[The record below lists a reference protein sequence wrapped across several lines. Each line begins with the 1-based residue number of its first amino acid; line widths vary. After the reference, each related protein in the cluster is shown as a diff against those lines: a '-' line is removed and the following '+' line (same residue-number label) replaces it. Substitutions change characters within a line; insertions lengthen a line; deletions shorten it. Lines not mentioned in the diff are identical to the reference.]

1 MSFAGAMTGNVS
13 FHWLVEEA
21 CLNAWPSLR
30 QVSFGHW
37 LLRISGGTSRRINSI
52 NPTSGAMLDLDQVR
66 QAAATIYGDAG
77 QAILFR
83 VPSFLPGIEASLQQ
97 LGFSAEG
104 DTLTL
109 YRDLDPTRHAEGTE
123 VELARQAE
131 PDWLEARARFVTSTP
146 AARQLDRN
154 VMANLLIPHAFATA
168 REAGRVVSIAFGAV
182 HRGLLVLEAVAT
194 DPGYRGRGHARR
206 VVAALSHWG
215 SASGA
220 RGACLQVLADNEAA
234 KALYRSQGFDRTLY
248 RYRYHRQG
256 RT

>member
-1 MSFAGAMTGNVS
+1 MTGNDS

-30 QVSFGHW
+30 QVAFGDW
-37 LLRISGGTSRRINSI
+37 LLRISGGPSRRINSI
-52 NPTSGAMLDLDQVR
+52 NPTAGALLDLDQVR

-77 QAILFR
+77 QATLFR

-97 LGFSAEG
+97 LGLAAEG
-104 DTLTL
+104 ETLTL

-123 VELARQAE
+123 VGLAPHAD
-131 PDWLEARARFVTSTP
+131 PDWLEARARFATSTP
-146 AARQLDRN
+146 LARQIDRSI
-154 VMANLLIPHAFATA
+154 VASILIPRAFATA
-168 REAGRVVSIAFGAV
+168 REAGRVVSIAFGAL

-206 VVAALSHWG
+206 VVAALNDWG
-215 SASGA
+215 SATGA
-220 RGACLQVLADNEAA
+220 RGACLQVLADNEAGN
-234 KALYRSQGFDRTLY
+234 ALYRSQGFDRTLY
-248 RYRYHRQG
+248 RYRYYRQG